1 MEIHIPSD
9 FFSLV
14 IFLAVIVSLLI
25 LAGGSLVGRAC
36 ERRAL
41 EEAGKKVPIVDGF
54 VLEPAHALAFLRDN
68 PSMTTLR
75 DLDHANWLTGRDSAR
90 LKELRA
96 AVQKQLA
103 AMTSQ
108 HPGKVYVFRPLLR
121 ERPWTES

>member
-14 IFLAVIVSLLI
+14 IFLAVIAGLLI
-25 LAGGSLVGRAC
+25 LASGSLIGRAC

-41 EEAGKKVPIVDGF
+41 EKAGKMLPIVDGF
-54 VLEPAHALAFLRDN
+54 VLEPAHAAVFLRDN

-75 DLDHANWLTGRDSAR
+75 DIDHAQWLTGRDSAS

-103 AMTSQ
+103 AMTLR
-108 HPGKVYVFRPLLR
+108 HPGKLFVFRPVR
-121 ERPWTES
+121 DRPWEES